1 MIINESKI
9 DDFKKNNPL
18 FKESLFFDI
27 ETTGLNPKNSKIVMI
42 GVMYLENNSFNL
54 KQLFSEEN
62 SENQVIYEF
71 LALLKKKKYIIT
83 YNGNSFDLKFIKYR
97 SKYHNLQLSLEN
109 KCLIDLYSIF
119 RKNSNRFKTKN
130 LKLKT
135 MEEFLGINRKDNIS
149 GKDFIRL
156 YNSYLLK
163 PKIEYLELMW
173 LHNYEDVVNLPE
185 LFSNYDYLDNI
196 NVSYKQYMID
206 IFFNDN
212 SIRLNKNRLFIDAS
226 TYNIN
231 KYDSLVNDFNYKL
244 NWSKKNGE
252 MVFEILTK
260 AGKLS
265 DGRIINYINL
275 SDVFDNQLYFKNI
288 YNIPQNL
295 LPLSVDKEPLKK
307 EILKFISLLFEYKKI
322 P

>member
-135 MEEFLGINRKDNIS
+135 MEEFLGINRNDNIS

-275 SDVFDNQLYFKNI
+275 SDVFDNQLYFNNI

>member
-62 SENQVIYEF
+62 SEKQVIYEF

-135 MEEFLGINRKDNIS
+135 MEEFLGIKRKDNIS

>member
-62 SENQVIYEF
+62 SEKQVIYEF

-135 MEEFLGINRKDNIS
+135 MEEFLGIKRKDNIS

-275 SDVFDNQLYFKNI
+275 SDVFDNQLYFNNI

>member
-1 MIINESKI
+1 
-9 DDFKKNNPL
+9 
-18 FKESLFFDI
+18 
-27 ETTGLNPKNSKIVMI
+27 
-42 GVMYLENNSFNL
+42 
-54 KQLFSEEN
+54 
-62 SENQVIYEF
+62 
-71 LALLKKKKYIIT
+71 
-83 YNGNSFDLKFIKYR
+83 
-97 SKYHNLQLSLEN
+97 
-109 KCLIDLYSIF
+109 
-119 RKNSNRFKTKN
+119 
-130 LKLKT
+130 
-135 MEEFLGINRKDNIS
+135 
-149 GKDFIRL
+149 
-156 YNSYLLK
+156 
-163 PKIEYLELMW
+163 MW

>member
-62 SENQVIYEF
+62 SEKQVIYEF

-275 SDVFDNQLYFKNI
+275 SDVFDNQLYFNNI

>member
-135 MEEFLGINRKDNIS
+135 MEEFLGIKRKDNIS

-275 SDVFDNQLYFKNI
+275 SDVFDNQLYFNNI

>member
-275 SDVFDNQLYFKNI
+275 SDVFDNQLYFNNI

>member
-62 SENQVIYEF
+62 SEKQVIYEF

-83 YNGNSFDLKFIKYR
+83 YNGNSFDLKFIKHR

-119 RKNSNRFKTKN
+119 RKNNNRFNTKN

-135 MEEFLGINRKDNIS
+135 MEEFLGINRNDNIS

-275 SDVFDNQLYFKNI
+275 SDVFDNQLYFNNI

>member
-83 YNGNSFDLKFIKYR
+83 YNGNSFDLKFIKHR

-275 SDVFDNQLYFKNI
+275 SDVFDNQLYFNNI

>member
-1 MIINESKI
+1 MIIKETRI
-9 DDFKKNNPL
+9 DDSIKNNTL

-42 GVMYLENNSFNL
+42 GVMYYENNSFNL
-54 KQLFSEEN
+54 KQLFAEESN
-62 SENQVIYEF
+62 EKEVIYEF
-71 LALLKKKKYIIT
+71 LALLKNNKYIVT
-83 YNGNSFDLKFIKYR
+83 YNGNSFDLKFIKHR
-97 SKYHNLQLSLEN
+97 SRYHSLELSLEN

-119 RKNSNRFKTKN
+119 RKNSNRFNTKN

-135 MEEFLGINRKDNIS
+135 MEEFLGIERKDNMS

-173 LHNYEDVVNLPE
+173 LHNYEDVVNLPK
-185 LFSNYDYLDNI
+185 LFSIYGYLDNI

-212 SIRLNKNRLFIDAS
+212 SIRVNKNRIFVDAS

-231 KYDSLVNDFNYKL
+231 KYDSLANDFNYKL
-244 NWSKKNGE
+244 NWNKNNGE
-252 MVFEILTK
+252 IVFEIITK

-265 DGRIINYINL
+265 NDRIINFINL
-275 SDVFDNQLYFKNI
+275 SDVFDNRLYFKNI
-288 YNIPQNL
+288 YNIPENL
-295 LPLSVDKEPLKK
+295 LPLSIDKKPLKK
-307 EILKFISLLFEYKKI
+307 EIFKFISLLFECKKI

>member
-62 SENQVIYEF
+62 SEKQVIYEF

-83 YNGNSFDLKFIKYR
+83 YNGNSFDLKFIKHR

-119 RKNSNRFKTKN
+119 RKNNNRFNTKN

-206 IFFNDN
+206 IFFNYN

-275 SDVFDNQLYFKNI
+275 SDVFHNQLYFKNI

>member
-62 SENQVIYEF
+62 SEKQVIYEF

-83 YNGNSFDLKFIKYR
+83 YNGNSFDLKFIKHR

-275 SDVFDNQLYFKNI
+275 SDVFDNQLYFNNI